1 MNPEKGAVTGS
12 FKIYTFTFD
21 GYKLDAQERDLTV
34 NFYCEFP
41 CKTCDPFDF
50 EVCYSCFIGDTF
62 QNWHDFDCYTTCP
75 NGFTATGSNN
85 CTACVEPCATC
96 SETTSTCTS
105 CSSGFMLYK
114 DNKCIEEVFYPFP
127 WLLIAIVWF
136 VIILVSEIST
146 KGVSKFKE
154 AYIAMLSISE
164 FGSWVTFIAL
174 CVHRQGFKPAAII
187 ALAALGCSLCLNAA
201 HAFLHV
207 KKIVPQASAA
217 YQKVLTK
224 YRYNSVF
231 VRLVSYTVSFKF
243 SLLLLSFFYLR
254 REYRGEYGKT
264 QMWYF
269 NLISLV
275 FICLCVPLIC
285 TGCIY
290 YLIDDT
296 VFSYAGFA
304 ALETLVITLLLASLM
319 VVDAISVFKCEKGDA
334 PKKLKVYAAPAAD
347 LDYESEDE
355 GQRIKK
361 RMGKGFAN
369 EFGDYEDRKNT
380 TNNSL
385 LYDEMKDALAKINAD
400 KAELEK

>member
-1 MNPEKGAVTGS
+1 LGQIAAQEEFIFKVSDVKNPPSTRPTLESIVYLMVDKQGNTLEEKLEGLEIRNTVAGDFVEGQSSVQPSSFDGGVANRYSFAFKPTNYEQDMLVKIKSPSTIPIESVDNVVCFGEEGTDTQQLLCEFSTLTGEITIKEAFTYQENKPELVRIGIESFVNPDKGAVTGS

-75 NGFTATGSNN
+75 SGFTATGSNN

-105 CSSGFMLYK
+105 CASGFMLYK

-174 CVHRQGFKPAAII
+174 CVHRQGFKPAAIV

-207 KKIVPQASAA
+207 KKIVP
-217 YQKVLTK
+217 
-224 YRYNSVF
+224 
-231 VRLVSYTVSFKF
+231 
-243 SLLLLSFFYLR
+243 
-254 REYRGEYGKT
+254 
-264 QMWYF
+264 
-269 NLISLV
+269 
-275 FICLCVPLIC
+275 
-285 TGCIY
+285 
-290 YLIDDT
+290 
-296 VFSYAGFA
+296 
-304 ALETLVITLLLASLM
+304 
-319 VVDAISVFKCEKGDA
+319 
-334 PKKLKVYAAPAAD
+334 
-347 LDYESEDE
+347 
-355 GQRIKK
+355 
-361 RMGKGFAN
+361 
-369 EFGDYEDRKNT
+369 
-380 TNNSL
+380 
-385 LYDEMKDALAKINAD
+385 
-400 KAELEK
+400 